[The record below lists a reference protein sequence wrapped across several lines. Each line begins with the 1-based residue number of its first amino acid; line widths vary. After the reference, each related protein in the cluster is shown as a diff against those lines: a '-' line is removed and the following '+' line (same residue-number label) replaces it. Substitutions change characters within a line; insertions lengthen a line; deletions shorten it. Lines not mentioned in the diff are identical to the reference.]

1 VSSNGHRQARGGTL
15 VLGGGFGGAYV
26 ARLLGKQGATIVSL
40 DSAMLYTPL
49 LPEVA
54 AGAIEPRHVVVPLR
68 MMCPQAEVLRG
79 RAVALDEERKSVA
92 VETDVGPVELQYERL
107 VVALGSI
114 TRMLPIPGLEDHGI
128 EFKSLPDAIY
138 LRNHI
143 LRNLERAEADP
154 DNAERYL
161 TFVFVGAGFAGV
173 EALAELIDLV
183 SDAHRHYPTIRDT
196 PHRWVLV
203 DAGQRIL
210 GEVPARLG
218 EYAEKQL
225 RKRSVDIRLGTTLE
239 AVEPDAVLLS
249 DGTRLET
256 DTLVWTAGVTPNPV
270 LGDFGLPLDERGRVL
285 VDHHFQVDGRSD
297 VWAIGDCA
305 RVPNLATPDVF
316 DPPTCQ
322 HALRQA
328 RRLAKTLRGKA
339 PKPYRYK
346 SLGQGATLGKDK
358 GIANA
363 FGMRVRGALG
373 GAITRAYHLHQI
385 PLFSR
390 RIRVLTDGTLSA
402 FFRRDMTEM
411 GLSEPLR
418 RGSRP

>member
-1 VSSNGHRQARGGTL
+1 MSENGHRQARGGTL

-26 ARLLGKQGATIVSL
+26 ARLLGKRGATVVSL

-68 MMCPQAEVLRG
+68 MMCPHAEILRG
-79 RAVALDEERKSVA
+79 RAVALDEERKAVS
-92 VETDVGPVELQYERL
+92 VETDVGPVEMHYERL
-107 VVALGSI
+107 VVALGSVAR
-114 TRMLPIPGLEDHGI
+114 TLPIPGLADYGI

-138 LRNHI
+138 LRNHV

-154 DNAERYL
+154 ENAERYL

-203 DAGQRIL
+203 DAGTKVL
-210 GEVPARLG
+210 AEVPNRLG
-218 EYAEKQL
+218 EYAAKQL

-239 AVEPDAVLLS
+239 RVEPDAVLLS

-270 LGDFGLPLDERGRVL
+270 LGDFGLPLDDRGRVL
-285 VDHHFQVDGRSD
+285 VDTHLRVEGRKD
-297 VWAIGDCA
+297 IWAIGDCA
-305 RVPNLATPDVF
+305 RVPNLATPGVS

-328 RRLAKTLRGKA
+328 RRLAKTLRGKSLR
-339 PKPYRYK
+339 PYRYK

-363 FGMRVRGALG
+363 FGMRLRGSLG

-411 GLSEPLR
+411 GLSEPLK

>member
-68 MMCPQAEVLRG
+68 MMCPHAEVLRG
-79 RAVALDEERKSVA
+79 RAVALDEERKSIS

-114 TRMLPIPGLEDHGI
+114 TRMLPIPGLAEHGI

-183 SDAHRHYPTIRDT
+183 SDAHRHYPAIRDT

-203 DAGQRIL
+203 DAGTKVL
-210 GEVPARLG
+210 AEVPDRLG
-218 EYAEKQL
+218 KYAEKQL

-239 AVEPDAVLLS
+239 RVEPDAVLLS

-285 VDHHFQVDGRSD
+285 VDHHFQVDGRTD